1 MSAFAAAVGLCL
13 GEEAQDSSH
22 HTWMPPMP
30 RMGWEN
36 GQRLLVGWGIEIEPG
51 WAKHG
56 TMVMRFEERA
66 CVLNFW

>member
-36 GQRLLVGWGIEIEPG
+36 GQRLLVGGGIEIEI
-51 WAKHG
+51 
-56 TMVMRFEERA
+56 RD
-66 CVLNFW
+66 